1 MSMKR
6 KSKKPIYVVRGTA
19 IDQETIVRQRP
30 LIEGHVRDEMRKKF
44 RKTSISWDMNKDG
57 TFDFS
62 VEFYA

>member
-6 KSKKPIYVVRGTA
+6 KSKKPVYVVRGTA
-19 IDQETIVRQRP
+19 IDQEAIIRQRP
-30 LIEGHVRDEMRKKF
+30 LIEDHVRNEMRKRF
-44 RKTSISWDMNKDG
+44 RKTSVFWDMNKDG